1 MNNLIELGK
10 KLDELKFRKTELN
23 DLIADALLAAE
34 TGDMVAMA
42 QVAALKKER
51 GDLNDLISDTES
63 LIIRLTTVEAE
74 QRRSNRL
81 AELKARIEDI
91 QKLPEEV
98 KSDLDKV
105 DNALANLA
113 KAWGKL
119 IAHDNKFVELNVL
132 IPTRIQRR
140 KALERAL
147 YHHGLNTVFNIGEY
161 MNPSI
166 ISSFADA
173 DATGENCRVSTDK
186 LNQEI
191 ANV

>member
-1 MNNLIELGK
+1 MNIKELGK
-10 KLDELKFRKTELN
+10 QLDELTSRKTELN

-113 KAWGKL
+113 QAWGKL
-119 IAHDNKFVELNVL
+119 IAHDNKFVKLNVL

-173 DATGENCRVSTDK
+173 DATGENCRVATDK

>member
-113 KAWGKL
+113 QAWGKL
-119 IAHDNKFVELNVL
+119 IAHDNKFVKLNVL

-173 DATGENCRVSTDK
+173 DATGENCRVATDK

>member
-23 DLIADALLAAE
+23 DLIADALLSAE

-74 QRRSNRL
+74 QRRSNL
-81 AELKARIEDI
+81 AELKARIEHI

-113 KAWGKL
+113 KAW
-119 IAHDNKFVELNVL
+119 
-132 IPTRIQRR
+132 
-140 KALERAL
+140 
-147 YHHGLNTVFNIGEY
+147 
-161 MNPSI
+161 
-166 ISSFADA
+166 
-173 DATGENCRVSTDK
+173 EN
-186 LNQEI
+186 
-191 ANV
+191 